1 MIFPWRRRRT
11 LFRSTATTLAVVLVV
26 LQLIVLAVL
35 AYYVM
40 LPMAKRS
47 ADDLAALMVL
57 SAQTWVELPPET
69 RLDFE
74 LELAKNHNLWLFH
87 ATTPL
92 PRHDHLFLPY
102 VMLLEDALEAR
113 TGQTI
118 QIKVTEWDRP
128 WFWVEFNM
136 GGQFIRIGFPRDH
149 LGVSP
154 PLALLLV
161 LVATVALTL
170 IAAVIM
176 VRRVARPLD
185 RLAEAAVRIG
195 QGEMPESLPETGAE
209 ELVSLTRT
217 FNRMAQQVQELLANR
232 TTLLAGISHDL
243 RTPLARMR
251 LAVEMLPRDADP
263 KLVARM
269 ERDLEEMNRL
279 IGQFLELS
287 RGLSKEATQETNLN
301 QLLDEL
307 ASAARNDGTTVE
319 RLPEKPCVRSVGPM
333 ALRRILSNLI
343 ENAVRYG
350 AGKPIT
356 LGCECTVESALI
368 RVLDRGPGI
377 PPDQLESVFRP
388 FFRLESSRSSTTGGS
403 GLGLAIARQL
413 AEANGWQ
420 IALLSRDG
428 GGMEARLIIPAPAA
442 IPVPGSR
449 AVRPPGEPGAA

>member
-1 MIFPWRRRRT
+1 MIFPWCRRRT
-11 LFRSTATTLAVVLVV
+11 LFRSTATTLAVVLAVF
-26 LQLIVLAVL
+26 QLIVLAVVV
-35 AYYVM
+35 YYVM
-40 LPMAKRS
+40 LPMARRS

-69 RLDFE
+69 RRDFE
-74 LELAKNHNLWLFH
+74 RELAKGHNLWLFH

-92 PRHDHLFLPY
+92 PRHDRLFLPY
-102 VMLLEDALEAR
+102 VMLLEDALGAR

-118 QIKVTEWDRP
+118 QIKVTEWEQP

-136 GGQFIRIGFPRDH
+136 GGQFIRIGFPRDRI
-149 LGVSP
+149 GVSP

-195 QGEMPESLPETGAE
+195 QGETPEILPEAGAE

-217 FNRMAQQVQELLANR
+217 FNHMAQQVQELLANR

-243 RTPLARMR
+243 RTPIARMR
-251 LAVEMLPRDADP
+251 LAVEMLSRDADP
-263 KLVARM
+263 KLAARM

-287 RGLSKEATQETNLN
+287 RGLNKEMPRETDIS

-307 ASAARNDGTTVE
+307 ASAARNGGATVE
-319 RLPEKPCVRSVGPM
+319 RLPEKPCVRSVGSV
-333 ALRRILSNLI
+333 ALRRILSNLV
-343 ENAVRYG
+343 ENATRYG
-350 AGKPIT
+350 EGKPIT
-356 LGCECTVESALI
+356 LGCECTTGEAALI

-377 PPDQLESVFRP
+377 PPDQMGSVFRP

-420 IALLSRDG
+420 IALLPREG
-428 GGMEARLIIPAPAA
+428 GGMEARLSIPAQAPNPRSAH
-442 IPVPGSR
+442 
-449 AVRPPGEPGAA
+449 PPGEPDAE